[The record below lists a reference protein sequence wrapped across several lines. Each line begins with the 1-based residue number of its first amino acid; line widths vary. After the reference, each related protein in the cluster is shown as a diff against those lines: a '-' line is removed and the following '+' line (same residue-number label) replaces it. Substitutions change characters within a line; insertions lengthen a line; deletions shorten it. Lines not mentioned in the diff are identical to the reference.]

1 MATVVA
7 NAITSI
13 YLTEGGSGY
22 TGSPT
27 VTITPASGGGS
38 GAVVSY
44 NGQGKKRVTWGAPIE
59 EEQEV
64 DNDPT
69 ASRKILK
76 LIDKA
81 LNDGEY
87 AQLQD
92 YTCAALRKHLTTE
105 ELAMK
110 VVRLGG
116 IDMLQNAMEHR
127 KFFTSLDSLS
137 FLIIPTAL

>member
-1 MATVVA
+1 M
-7 NAITSI
+7 
-13 YLTEGGSGY
+13 
-22 TGSPT
+22 
-27 VTITPASGGGS
+27 
-38 GAVVSY
+38 
-44 NGQGKKRVTWGAPIE
+44 
-59 EEQEV
+59 
-64 DNDPT
+64 
-69 ASRKILK
+69 
-76 LIDKA
+76 IDKA

-127 KFFTSLDSLS
+127 KLFSLLSRFT
-137 FLIIPTAL
+137 LIF